1 MKMTDSLKS
10 IIVAT
15 VLLILIGTCWFVLL
29 YRPENI
35 QLQLLKDKTNH
46 VLLQLR
52 SLRVTDAQ
60 VFALQQQVER
70 LKDELARKQKRIV
83 VKNQLPVVVNQI
95 KMKGQRFG
103 LKFQNIIPD
112 YNSLVDA
119 DSEDEIQADILKLTL
134 HIKLQGYYKSLG
146 KFIAALNDLPY
157 YLSIEELN
165 INYKH
170 AIHPELEVFLDT
182 VVYLKDDKSPQ
193 SRQASL

>member
-1 MKMTDSLKS
+1 MKITDSLKS

-29 YRPENI
+29 YRPETV
-35 QLQLLKDKTNH
+35 QLELLKDKTNH

-52 SLRVTDAQ
+52 SLRVTNAQ
-60 VFALQQQVER
+60 VVALQQQVER
-70 LKDELARKQKRIV
+70 LKDELSRKQKRIV
-83 VKNQLPVVVNQI
+83 AKNQLPVVVKEI

-119 DSEDEIQADILKLTL
+119 DSEIEIQADILKLTL

-165 INYKH
+165 INYEH
-170 AIHPELEVFLDT
+170 TIHPELEVFLDT
-182 VVYLKDDKSPQ
+182 VVYLKDDKSTQ
-193 SRQASL
+193 SRQATL